1 MDGLGLSA
9 YRGRRVLVTG
19 HTGFKGSWLSLWL
32 AEAGARVSG
41 LSLPAPDGPGHFK
54 AAGVQG
60 RVAHHEGDIREL
72 SAVESAFAASEPEI
86 VFHLAAQAL
95 VIPSYADPKATFDT
109 NVGGTVNVLECA
121 RASKSVRAVVIVT
134 SDKCYENR
142 EWAYAYREDDPLG
155 GHDPYSASKG
165 AAEIVVSAYRR
176 SFFHQDG
183 RAGLASA
190 RAGNV
195 IGGGDWSPYRIV
207 ADCARALSAGEPIL
221 VRNPRSVRPWQHVL
235 EPLGGYLVL
244 GAKLLADP
252 RRFSDAF
259 NFGPNP
265 GREVDVEE
273 LAKLFVSAWNSG
285 PSTPTH
291 PGVVKI
297 DDAARAAPRVHEAG
311 LLRLTCEKAAHELGW
326 CPALSGRDAI
336 RWTAEW
342 YRAWHGSGR
351 RDGEMAAASLRQIAE
366 YTRRYEERGD
376 A

>member
-1 MDGLGLSA
+1 MDGLGLNA

-19 HTGFKGSWLSLWL
+19 HTGFKGSWLALWL
-32 AEAGARVSG
+32 AEAGAQVAG
-41 LSLPAPDGPGHFK
+41 LSLPPPEGPGHFK

-60 RVAHHEGDIREL
+60 RVAHREGDIRDL
-72 SAVESAFAASEPEI
+72 GAVEAVFAEHAPEV

-142 EWAYAYREDDPLG
+142 EWAYAYREDDALG

-176 SFFHQDG
+176 SFFHEEG
-183 RAGLASA
+183 RPGLASA

-235 EPLGGYLVL
+235 EPLGGYLAL
-244 GAKLLADP
+244 GAKLLAEP
-252 RRFSDAF
+252 RRYGDAF
-259 NFGPNP
+259 NFGPAP

-273 LAKLFVSAWNSG
+273 LARLFASAWNAFTPQNPGSG
-285 PSTPTH
+285 F
-291 PGVVKI
+291 VRI
-297 DDAARAAPRVHEAG
+297 DDTARSPRVHEAG

-351 RDGEMAAASLRQIAE
+351 RDGEMAATTLRQIAE